1 MATPAG
7 QDSVP
12 IETQHDDMIHDAQLD
27 YYGKRLATC
36 SSDRTIK
43 IFDVVNGEPQ
53 RQNAG
58 VTLKGHTGP
67 VWQVAWAHPKYG
79 HILASCSYDGKV
91 LIWKE
96 QQGGAGGA
104 AAATNA
110 GYNPGPYGGV
120 SGAAAGGAGNWS
132 RIKEHSLHTASVN
145 SVSWAPHELGAI
157 VACASS
163 DGKLSVLTFKNDGT
177 WGADIFNAHNVGCN
191 AVSWAPATLP
201 GSLIT
206 PTPGAPGPNHGNA
219 APTTSSVKR
228 FASAG
233 CDNLVKIWG
242 FREDNQTWVEEEVL
256 KGHVDWVRDVAWA
269 PNIGLPRSYIATA
282 SQDRTVI
289 IWSKNT
295 PNAPWTQ
302 TFLNPVPADGA
313 AAGDNKFPDVVWRVS
328 WSLAGNILAVSCGD
342 GKVTLWK
349 ENLKGVWE
357 CVSEMAN

>member
-1 MATPAG
+1 MATAAG

-12 IETQHDDMIHDAQLD
+12 IETHHDDMIHDAQLD
-27 YYGKRLATC
+27 FYGKRLATC

-43 IFDVVNGEPQ
+43 IFDVINGEPQ
-53 RQNAG
+53 RHSNTG

-67 VWQVAWAHPKYG
+67 VWQVSWAHPKYG

-96 QQGGAGGA
+96 QQGGQGGA
-104 AAATNA
+104 AATTNT
-110 GYNPGPYGGV
+110 GYGQVPYGAA
-120 SGAAAGGAGNWS
+120 AAAGGAGNWT

-145 SVSWAPHELGAI
+145 SISWAPHELGAI

-177 WGADIFNAHNVGCN
+177 WGADIFNAHSVGCN
-191 AVSWAPATLP
+191 AVSWAPATIP

-206 PTPGAPGPNHGNA
+206 PTPGVPNANTNAPPSTA
-219 APTTSSVKR
+219 SVKR

-256 KGHVDWVRDVAWA
+256 KGHTDWVRDVAWA

-289 IWSKNT
+289 IHSKST
-295 PNAPWTQ
+295 PSSPWTQ
-302 TFLNPVPADGA
+302 TVLHPTSDANET
-313 AAGDNKFPDVVWRVS
+313 KFPDVVWRVS

-349 ENLKGVWE
+349 ENLKGGWE
-357 CVSEMAN
+357 CISEMAN